1 MEFTYDV
8 TMFQDTFE
16 HEFTYLNGFLRNVSK
31 NGDQP
36 AMVCPLTGRKW
47 NYAQLNEDCNRLAH
61 AMKADGVAK
70 NDVVMYMLLNSAEFV
85 FCYLGAHKIGAINCP
100 VNYRQAPGK
109 SP

>member
-47 NYAQLNEDCNRLAH
+47 NYAQLN
-61 AMKADGVAK
+61 
-70 NDVVMYMLLNSAEFV
+70 
-85 FCYLGAHKIGAINCP
+85 
-100 VNYRQAPGK
+100 
-109 SP
+109 

>member
-61 AMKADGVAK
+61 AMKAGGVAK
-70 NDVVMYMLLNSAEFV
+70 NDVVMYMLLNLH
-85 FCYLGAHKIGAINCP
+85 YLLLNMVKILSMCLMNKKEMSI
-100 VNYRQAPGK
+100 
-109 SP
+109 